1 MKKLYII
8 VIALLLSLSMYAQA
22 PEKMSYQAVIR
33 DGADA
38 LIISTTVGM
47 QISIL
52 EGSPAGTAV
61 YVETQTPTT
70 NINGLISIEIGA
82 GTVVSGDFTA
92 IDWSTGSYF
101 IKTEMD
107 PEGGTSYT
115 ITGESQL
122 LSVPYALFSKNS
134 GGVAGAEWTTNGTNI
149 NNTNTGSVVV
159 GPNVTNSNLNFLV
172 TNNTSPKAAIGNQG
186 AFNNIN
192 SGELHFAEDTNYAGS
207 ECGLKFQ
214 HNGALNNLY
223 IMGGCPTPD
232 TIARFNRSGFSN
244 LRQLRIGTSYNSN
257 AINRLSVD
265 GDSDFTGAAAFTG
278 NVTITGDL
286 NVTGNIAKAGG
297 TFKIDHPL
305 DPKNKYLIH
314 SFVESPDMMN
324 IYSGNA
330 TTDAN
335 GYVTVTL
342 PKYFEAANKDF
353 RYQLTTIGTFSQ
365 AIIKEKVS
373 GNKFVIQ
380 TNIPNVEVSWQITA
394 VRADKYATENRIV
407 PEKEKEKEMKGTY
420 LHPELY
426 GESNDV
432 SESYKRKA
440 QEIKKAT
447 NNVKT
452 NNADGQ

>member
-1 MKKLYII
+1 MKKLYTFLAMFIFSVSI
-8 VIALLLSLSMYAQA
+8 FAQS

-33 DGADA
+33 NVSDA
-38 LIISTTVGM
+38 LVVSSPVGM

-52 EGSPAGTAV
+52 QGSASGTAV

-70 NINGLISIEIGA
+70 NANGLISIEVGN
-82 GTVVSGDFTA
+82 GTVVSGNFTT
-92 IDWSTGSYF
+92 IDWSTGTYYISTD
-101 IKTEMD
+101 ID
-107 PEGGTSYT
+107 PTGGTAYT
-115 ITGESQL
+115 ISGASQL
-122 LSVPYALFSKNS
+122 LSVPYALFAKNS
-134 GGVAGAEWTTNGTNI
+134 AGVAGSQWTTNGNNI

-172 TNNTSPKAAIGNQG
+172 TNNAAPKAAIGNQG

-192 SGELHFAEDTNYAGS
+192 SGELHFAEDTNYGGS
-207 ECGLKFQ
+207 ECGIKFQ

-223 IMGGCPTPD
+223 LMGGCPTPD

-244 LRQLRIGTSYNSN
+244 IKQLRIGTNYNSN

-265 GDSDFTGAAAFTG
+265 GNSDFTGD
-278 NVTITGDL
+278 VTITGNL
-286 NVTGNIAKAGG
+286 NITGNIAKGGG

-305 DPKNKYLIH
+305 DPKNKYLVH

-324 IYSGNA
+324 IYSGNV

-380 TNIPNVEVSWQITA
+380 TSTPNVEVSWQITA
-394 VRADKYATENRIV
+394 VRADKYATENRII
-407 PEKEKEKEMKGTY
+407 PEKEKEFKGTY

-426 GESNDV
+426 GASKED
-432 SESYKRKA
+432 SESYAKNKLSIE
-440 QEIKKAT
+440 Q
-447 NNVKT
+447 NLNLNSKT
-452 NNADGQ
+452 NSDGQ